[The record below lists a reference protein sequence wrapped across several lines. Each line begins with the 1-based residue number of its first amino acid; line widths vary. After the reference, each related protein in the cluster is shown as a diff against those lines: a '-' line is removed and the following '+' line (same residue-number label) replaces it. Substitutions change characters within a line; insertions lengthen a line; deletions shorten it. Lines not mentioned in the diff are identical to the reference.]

1 MRKTLKVL
9 AGVGVV
15 TVAWVA
21 IVLMPIVNEREEME
35 YQGAQV
41 DGRVFFLGAT
51 LIAICPAL
59 VTAVYYATK
68 ARIRKCLWLFLLCA
82 FIGSA
87 VFLGGTFLAASGVSL
102 SE

>member
-1 MRKTLKVL
+1 MRKTLKV
-9 AGVGVV
+9 VV
-15 TVAWVA
+15 AVSLITVAWVA
-21 IVLMPIVNEREEME
+21 LVLIPMVNEREEME

-41 DGRVFFLGAT
+41 DGRVFFCGAT
-51 LIAICPAL
+51 IIAACPAL

-68 ARIRKCLWLFLLCA
+68 ARIRKRLWLFLLCA

-87 VFLGGTFLAASGVSL
+87 AFLGGTFLAASGVSL